1 MFKLPSKILWYNENG
16 GKNISNRKKKHLAA
30 ISQTRLWFAR
40 VGYELA
46 NMY

>member
-1 MFKLPSKILWYNENG
+1 MLITSKILWYNENE
-16 GKNISNRKKKHLAA
+16 GKKFQIEKKKHLAA